1 MLPPPPLPP
10 MARPVAII
18 RSTGDLTMVNSPPS
32 SITPPIG
39 ASMSSPSSSGG
50 QQQQD
55 QHGVDPNMSDQ
66 HQQQADMNGSP
77 PLSPQSQID
86 DSRKSLARIPSPYS
100 TGREYTFNHY
110 HTQPQVKHILLLIF
124 KNYFFIH
131 NFLYK

>member
-32 SITPPIG
+32 SITPP
-39 ASMSSPSSSGG
+39 SMSSPSGSGG
-50 QQQQD
+50 QQQD
-55 QHGVDPNMSDQ
+55 QHGVDPNMTDQ
-66 HQQQADMNGSP
+66 HQQQSDMNGSP

-86 DSRKSLARIPSPYS
+86 ENRKSLTRIPSPYS

-110 HTQPQVKHILLLIF
+110 HTQPQVNHNKLLITLF
-124 KNYFFIH
+124 LFFFFNH
-131 NFLYK
+131 